1 MTVQWEG
8 KTRGGTV
15 GNGVFVFLLKHI
27 GLKAAY
33 GFLLFVAPYF
43 VLFSPKARK
52 PMYFYFHRI
61 LGFNPLKSFFYLFKN
76 NYVFGQVLIDK
87 VALMAGLNSR
97 FTFEFEGEEFLHQ
110 MAADKGGFIVGSH
123 MGNWEIAGH
132 LLKRIKTK
140 VHIVMLESEHEKIK
154 TMLDEVMTQKSMH
167 IIPIKEDLSHLF
179 AIREAMEKNE
189 LIAIHGDRFLP
200 GSKTVTM
207 NLMGHEADF
216 PAGPFSLAIKY
227 NKPMTFISAIRKPKF
242 HYHFF
247 ASSPKTYPS
256 QRVSFD
262 RSLTSALTDYTLF
275 LTQTI
280 RQHPEQWFNYY
291 YFWK

>member
-8 KTRGGTV
+8 KTRGGAT
-15 GNGVFVFLLKHI
+15 GNGAFVFLLKHF

-33 GFLLFVAPYF
+33 GLLFFVAPYF

-61 LGFNPLKSFFYLFKN
+61 LGFNSLKSFFYLFKN

-110 MAADKGGFIVGSH
+110 MAAEKGGFIIGSH
-123 MGNWEIAGH
+123 MGNWEIAGQ